1 MSAEEPGKNK
11 NTVEDASSAE
21 LSQEDAVDPAQ
32 SEMTASILDSS
43 TTEAKT
49 AVESGDGGTV
59 DQATDESG
67 LESQDAAGVALETE
81 AQASD
86 SEPEVMANATAED
99 EVEEGAAAAEAESDV
114 AIESAETDAVA
125 AKAESSDAIPADASE
140 PEAIETDSAAA
151 KQADAVVEKA
161 ESSDAIPA
169 DASEPEAI
177 ETESAAAKQ
186 ADAVAAKAESSDAIP
201 ADASEPEA
209 TESDSAAAKQA
220 DAVAAKAESSDAIPA
235 DVSEPEA
242 TESDSAAAK
251 QADTSEKAEPPKY
264 RRGQVYSG
272 VISKTTPTAVFVDL
286 GDGDQGIV
294 PGRELELMTRKMLES
309 LVLGANVD
317 VYVVNPRNHRG
328 ETVLSINHALEELD
342 WRKAKEFSKSKA
354 VYEASIGGYNKGG
367 LIVRFGRLRGFVPQS
382 QLAEDRVRGMTGET
396 PEERYG
402 PMVNQPV
409 GVKVMEVD
417 RHRNRLILSER
428 AAMREVRQRRKLSL
442 IEELK
447 IGEIR
452 KGTVVSLE
460 NFGAFVDIGGAEG
473 LIHLSE
479 LAWGHITHPHQAV
492 NIGDEVEVEV
502 ISINP
507 DARRIG
513 LSRRRILYDPWDEI
527 ATSLRRGQLV
537 RGRVTKL
544 TKFGAFARL
553 VDNDAVEGLIHISEL
568 SGERVTHPRE
578 VVKRGDELVLRI
590 VKIDIKERRL
600 GLSLKSV
607 NSTEYLDLDWEMA
620 IQESTTLS
628 QDSKAADESGEETE
642 KQTEE

>member
-1 MSAEEPGKNK
+1 MSAEELGKNE

-21 LSQEDAVDPAQ
+21 LSQKDAVEPAQ
-32 SEMTASILDSS
+32 PDITASILDSS
-43 TTEAKT
+43 ATEAQT
-49 AVESGDGGTV
+49 PMENGDGGTV
-59 DQATDESG
+59 DQASDESD
-67 LESQDAAGVALETE
+67 LELQDAAEAAVETE
-81 AQASD
+81 PQASD
-86 SEPEVMANATAED
+86 SEAEVMADATAEA
-99 EVEEGAAAAEAESDV
+99 EVEEGADAAEAESDI
-114 AIESAETDAVA
+114 AIESAEADVVA
-125 AKAESSDAIPADASE
+125 SEKAESSDAIQPDASE
-140 PEAIETDSAAA
+140 PEATEIDSAAA
-151 KQADAVVEKA
+151 KQADA
-161 ESSDAIPA
+161 
-169 DASEPEAI
+169 
-177 ETESAAAKQ
+177 
-186 ADAVAAKAESSDAIP
+186 
-201 ADASEPEA
+201 
-209 TESDSAAAKQA
+209 
-220 DAVAAKAESSDAIPA
+220 
-235 DVSEPEA
+235 
-242 TESDSAAAK
+242 
-251 QADTSEKAEPPKY
+251 SEKAEPPKY

-286 GDGDQGIV
+286 GDGDQGVV

-442 IEELK
+442 IEELTV
-447 IGEIR
+447 GEVR

-628 QDSKAADESGEETE
+628 QDSKAADETGEETE

>member
-21 LSQEDAVDPAQ
+21 LSQEGAVDPAQ
-32 SEMTASILDSS
+32 SDMTASILDSS
-43 TTEAKT
+43 TAEAKT
-49 AVESGDGGTV
+49 AMESGDGGTV
-59 DQATDESG
+59 DQASDESG
-67 LESQDAAGVALETE
+67 LESQDAADTAVETE

-86 SEPEVMANATAED
+86 SEPEVMANATAEE
-99 EVEEGAAAAEAESDV
+99 EVEEGAAAAEAESDI

-125 AKAESSDAIPADASE
+125 
-140 PEAIETDSAAA
+140 
-151 KQADAVVEKA
+151 EKA

-169 DASEPEAI
+169 DASEPG
-177 ETESAAAKQ
+177 
-186 ADAVAAKAESSDAIP
+186 
-201 ADASEPEA
+201 
-209 TESDSAAAKQA
+209 
-220 DAVAAKAESSDAIPA
+220 
-235 DVSEPEA
+235 A

-286 GDGDQGIV
+286 GDGDQGVV